1 MKSYIRD
8 RRFLGM
14 RTVKTV
20 LAVFSC
26 FLVAYI
32 RGTSPIYST
41 IAAIISMKTD
51 HQGGIIEGKNRMKGT
66 ILGGLF
72 GLICIL
78 LLKFFGIAENSLMA
92 YFIFSLF
99 LIPIIYGNLELKSAE
114 SVSLSCVVF
123 IAIVAEDTIV
133 PAFSRVFERTIET
146 FIGVIVAI
154 IVNMIF

>member
-72 GLICIL
+72 
-78 LLKFFGIAENSLMA
+78 E
-92 YFIFSLF
+92 
-99 LIPIIYGNLELKSAE
+99 
-114 SVSLSCVVF
+114 
-123 IAIVAEDTIV
+123 
-133 PAFSRVFERTIET
+133 
-146 FIGVIVAI
+146 IGRAHV
-154 IVNMIF
+154 